1 MSSSV
6 YIIMVMWPQFSCL
19 LSRGGPMPEERP
31 DGSHFYVDV
40 EFRLFLV
47 RQALSD
53 NTRCLLL
60 VFTTLGLGCF
70 VGPFTGS
77 VQ

>member
-1 MSSSV
+1 
-6 YIIMVMWPQFSCL
+6 
-19 LSRGGPMPEERP
+19 MPEERP

-40 EFRLFLV
+40 EFCLFLV
-47 RQALSD
+47 RQALSLVSD

-70 VGPFTGS
+70 EGPFTGS